1 MFVSSQ
7 FEKPLFVRT
16 PFMRQE
22 LIDLFFSYNVSQDRH
37 TVEAVVPTFS
47 LAYQE
52 V

>member
-1 MFVSSQ
+1 LRNPFLYV
-7 FEKPLFVRT
+7 

-47 LAYQE
+47 LALSGSLVAE
-52 V
+52 VT